1 MTQLKK
7 NYKMKNI
14 KTGNFLGFIKPV
26 LLFSMV
32 FSFYSLTAQST
43 FLSAEQAVATALE
56 KNYAIRLSMMNEEIL
71 SNNVTLGNAGF
82 LPVIEAGANRNNSI
96 TNARQEYLSGQINE
110 RDNAKS
116 STVNM
121 GVDFDWTLFDGL
133 RMFKGY
139 DILKKQLEAGELRT
153 RLEVENTIREVLQLY
168 YNIVELR
175 QKVTM
180 FERSVALGRSRTEI
194 ADDKLAIG
202 AGSRLELLQ
211 ARVDMNSDISELLNL
226 NDLITEAT
234 VRMNLLLARDAG
246 EEFSVEDT
254 IKLMVPPDFNTLKG
268 QMEAHNSNLLISQN
282 DLQLAELA
290 LRNIKGS
297 RYPEIGVI
305 LGYNY
310 NKQESESGFVKS
322 GRSDGFNY
330 GLTATLPIF
339 DGFNQNREEKNA
351 RISIETSRLRHESYM
366 AELKAELLS
375 TFSIY
380 NNKLK
385 TVQLERENLETARTN
400 FDIANERYRLGELS
414 GIEIREAQ
422 QNLLLAQD
430 RLITLIYQARLLEIQ
445 LLQLSGKIIPGE
457 L

>member
-1 MTQLKK
+1 
-7 NYKMKNI
+7 MKNI
-14 KTGNFLGFIKPV
+14 KTGNFLRFIKPV

-153 RLEVENTIREVLQLY
+153 RLEVENTILEVLQLY

-180 FERSVALGRSRTEI
+180 FERSVALGLSRTEI

-254 IKLMVPPDFNTLKG
+254 IRLMVPPDFNTLKA
-268 QMEAHNSNLLISQN
+268 QMEAHNSDLLISQN

-290 LRNIKGS
+290 LRNIRGS

-366 AELKAELLS
+366 AELNAELLS

>member
-1 MTQLKK
+1 
-7 NYKMKNI
+7 MKNI